1 MKSEEDKEE
10 NIKDENKDESNQD
23 DEIPGMDIS
32 NKYSKS
38 MPGLPNG
45 SEDAAKIKK
54 EMDKKKEKLEKLKG
68 QIIKKFNFIESVG
81 ILPPQSIPIFV
92 QDEEVQKETEKYL
105 HLLVIIPE
113 EKFKEIKKVK
123 KEIVEILEKFEE
135 KIWLHLLTPVDIWEL
150 CLDSKFD
157 LVSAIAMSF
166 PIHDKGFL
174 GALRVAEIHKSLV
187 LRKFERYVVSYVI
200 AGSLVRGE
208 AVKTSDV
215 DVFVVI
221 NDTDVK
227 RMPRLELK
235 EKLRSIIY
243 QYIGEASAL
252 AGVKNVLNVQ
262 VYLLTDFW
270 ESVKDAHPVIFTF
283 IRDGVPLYDRGTF
296 LPWKALLKMG
306 KIKPSPEAVDNFMKY
321 GEQNES
327 LVKRR
332 LIDAMVD
339 IYYGVITPMQA
350 LMMMAGHAPPVPKT
364 MVEEVKKEFFEKEK
378 IISSKELKILEKVV
392 KLFKDYEHGKL
403 QSISGAEI
411 DTLLKEANEYDKKI
425 KQMRTK
431 LEAKIVEHTAE
442 SVHKELFNLLKNIF
456 GNHSETQLLS
466 KFEKEMIKSG
476 KMPSRYLPIVKEVSK
491 IKILVKKKK
500 MSQNEIDYIR
510 RNAEDLIS
518 KLVEYMQRRELSK
531 VEKGVMQLAYNG
543 KKAEL
548 VLTHRDVFLVENGI
562 IKKVGTHSLVDS
574 NAQELQ
580 QALADGLDAKDTK
593 LSSHVLEILKKSLG

>member
-1 MKSEEDKEE
+1 MEEK
-10 NIKDENKDESNQD
+10 K
-23 DEIPGMDIS
+23 PL
-32 NKYSKS
+32 
-38 MPGLPNG
+38 PGLSEQMSGADKYLPNQKLPVPQNNAELDKLK
-45 SEDAAKIKK
+45 SDLEDL
-54 EMDKKKEKLEKLKG
+54 KKK
-68 QIIKKFNFIESVG
+68 IIKKFPSTLSLS
-81 ILPPQSIPIFV
+81 ILPTHSFKWFEEDEGLLP
-92 QDEEVQKETEKYL
+92 EEVAKKPM
-105 HLLVIIPE
+105 HLFWIVPE
-113 EKFKEIKKVK
+113 EEYKDIPKKFKP
-123 KEIVEILEKFEE
+123 EILKLVHESKQNVWVHI
-135 KIWLHLLTPVDIWEL
+135 KTPVDVWNYGS
-150 CLDSKFD
+150 DSKFEIID
-157 LVSAIAMSF
+157 AIGTSY
-166 PIHDKGFL
+166 PLYDKGFL
-174 GALRVAEIHKSLV
+174 GSVRLANIHKTLV
-187 LRKFERYVVSYVI
+187 LRKFEKYVATYAVG
-200 AGSLVRGE
+200 GSLVRGT
-208 AVKTSDV
+208 ADKDSDV
-215 DVFVVI
+215 DTFVI
-221 NDTDVK
+221 IDDTDVK
-227 RMPRLELK
+227 KMPRVQLLER
-235 EKLRSIIY
+235 LRGYIY
-243 QYIGEASAL
+243 EYIREANVL
-252 AGVKNVLNVQ
+252 AGVKNPLNVQ

-270 ESVKDAHPVIFTF
+270 QSVKDAHPVIFTF
-283 IRDGVPLYDRGTF
+283 IRDGVPMYDRGTF
-296 LPWKALLKMG
+296 LPWKLLLKMG

-531 VEKGVMQLAYNG
+531 VEKGVMQLTYNG

-593 LSSHVLEILKKSLG
+593 LSSHVLEILKKSLGNFELSI